1 MLHRNFATAT
11 DSLPVL
17 GLGCSKVGSFN
28 NPVPMADIRRL
39 LAQALD
45 LGVTLLD
52 TADVYGQGDSEREIG
67 RALASRRADAFVV
80 TKVGKRFS
88 TRMRLLAPF
97 KPILKPLIAR
107 SGDARQAVT
116 ARRDGNMATDFSP
129 AHIVAGTEA
138 SLRRLKMDRI
148 DGLLLHSP
156 PASVLRDPAVG
167 AALATLK
174 TAGKV
179 RHFGVSCDDVEALE
193 ASMAIPG
200 IELLQLPLDV
210 IEAAGEATI
219 DAIEARS
226 IGVIA
231 REVIRFQP
239 GIAPPQAV
247 VRALGMRGVSTVVL
261 GTSRLAHLQEAVRAV
276 SALKA

>member
-1 MLHRNFATAT
+1 MHHRNFAAGTA
-11 DSLPVL
+11 SLPVL

-39 LAQALD
+39 IGRALD

-67 RALASRRADAFVV
+67 RAVASRRADAFVV

-97 KPILKPLIAR
+97 KPLLKPLIAR

-129 AHIVAGTEA
+129 AHIVAAAEA
-138 SLRRLKMDRI
+138 SLRRLRI
-148 DGLLLHSP
+148 ERLDGLLLHSP
-156 PASVLRDPAVG
+156 PAPALLDPAV
-167 AALATLK
+167 AETLATLK

-179 RHFGVSCDDVEALE
+179 RHFGVSCDDIDALK
-193 ASMAIPG
+193 ASMSMPG

-210 IEAAGEATI
+210 IEAAGEPI
-219 DAIEARS
+219 LDRIRERS
-226 IGVIA
+226 IGVMA

-239 GIAPPQAV
+239 EMAPTEAV
-247 VRALGMRGVSTVVL
+247 IRALGLPCVSTVVL
-261 GTSRLAHLQEAVRAV
+261 GTSRIAHLEAAV
-276 SALKA
+276 CAITALKA